1 MQLDLARSPPWEA
14 GIFKSIIMAKQI
26 DYDLDARRKLRSGV
40 ERLAK
45 AVIITLGPRGRNV
58 VFEKMDGSP
67 QMSCDG
73 VTVAKQIELEDPVEE
88 LGAKMVRDAAVRIAE
103 SAGDGTTT
111 ATLLAQ
117 TLIDEALKK
126 VEAGMNP
133 MDIKSGIDKG
143 VQLVTARL
151 KKMAIP
157 VGTDSARIEQVA
169 SISAGNNPEIG
180 KLIAEAMRKAG
191 KEGIITIE
199 EAKGF
204 ETYVEVVEGMQF
216 DRGYL
221 SPYFITNPEKMTVV
235 YENPYVLLYDKKIS
249 GMKEMIPLLDKV
261 SQANEPLLIIAEDVD
276 GEALA
281 VLVVNKLRG
290 VIKIAAVKAP
300 GFGDRR
306 KEMLEDIAVLTGGT
320 VIAEEK
326 GLKLENADISHLG
339 RCNKIIVTKD
349 KTTIVGG
356 KGDKKGIEGTI
367 VQIREQ
373 LKTTTSDYDKEK
385 LQERL
390 AKLAGGVAIVYVG
403 ASSEIELNIKKDI
416 VDDALNATR
425 AAMEEGIVPGGGVA
439 YLRCLPELEQF
450 QDLNDDQR
458 VGLRLLRK
466 TLEEPL
472 KRILLNGGLEP
483 SEIVQKVKAGENDF
497 GFNAKTEKFEHLLET
512 GIIDP
517 VKVSRLALEYAAS
530 VAGMFITTE
539 CVIVKKP
546 EKKDDNVLGPAPEM
560 L

>member
-1 MQLDLARSPPWEA
+1 M
-14 GIFKSIIMAKQI
+14 IMSKQI
-26 DYDLDARRKLRSGV
+26 DYDLDARKKLKSGV
-40 ERLAK
+40 DRLAK
-45 AVIITLGPRGRNV
+45 AVIVTLGPRGRNV

-88 LGAKMVRDAAVRIAE
+88 LGVKMVRDAAVRIAE
-103 SAGDGTTT
+103 AAGDGTTT

-117 TLIDEALKK
+117 TLIDGALKK

-133 MDIKSGIDKG
+133 MDIKSGVDRG
-143 VQLVTARL
+143 VQLVTAKL
-151 KKMAIP
+151 KKMTVP
-157 VGTDSARIEQVA
+157 VNTDSARIEQVA

-180 KLIAEAMRKAG
+180 KLIADAMRKAG
-191 KEGIITIE
+191 KEGVITIE

-221 SPYFITNPEKMTVV
+221 SPYFITNPEKMNVV
-235 YENPYVLLYDKKIS
+235 YENPYILLYDKKIS
-249 GMKEMIPLLDKV
+249 GMKEMIPLLDKI

-320 VIAEEK
+320 VISEEK
-326 GLKLENADISHLG
+326 GLKLENADISNLG
-339 RCNKIIVTKD
+339 RCNKVIVTKD

-356 KGDKKGIEGTI
+356 AGDKKGIEAAI
-367 VQIREQ
+367 AQIREQ
-373 LKTTTSDYDKEK
+373 LKNTNSDYDKEK

-390 AKLAGGVAIVYVG
+390 AKLSGGVAIVYVG

-439 YLRCLPELEQF
+439 YLRCLPELEQV
-450 QDLNDDQR
+450 QDLNDDQF
-458 VGLRLLRK
+458 VGLKILRK
-466 TLEEPL
+466 ALEEPL

-497 GFNAKTEKFEHLLET
+497 GFNAKTEKFEQLLET

-530 VAGMFITTE
+530 LAGMFITTE
-539 CVIVKKP
+539 CVIVKRP
-546 EKKDDNVLGPAPEM
+546 EKKNDTTSDTAPDM

>member
-1 MQLDLARSPPWEA
+1 MS
-14 GIFKSIIMAKQI
+14 KQI
-26 DYDLDARRKLRSGV
+26 DYDLDARKKLKSGV
-40 ERLAK
+40 DRLAR

-73 VTVAKQIELEDPVEE
+73 VTVAKQVELDDPVEE
-88 LGAKMVRDAAVRIAE
+88 LGVKMVRDAAVRIAE

-117 TLIDEALKK
+117 TLIDAALKK

-133 MDIKSGIDKG
+133 MDIKIGIDKG

-157 VGTDSARIEQVA
+157 VSTDSARIEQVA

-180 KLIAEAMRKAG
+180 KLIADAMRKAG
-191 KEGIITIE
+191 KEGVITIE

-204 ETYVEVVEGMQF
+204 ETYVDVVEGMQF

-221 SPYFITNPEKMTVV
+221 SPYFITNPEKMNVV
-235 YENPYVLLYDKKIS
+235 FENPYILIYDKKIS
-249 GMKEMIPLLDKV
+249 GMKEMIPLLDKI
-261 SQANEPLLIIAEDVD
+261 SQSNEPLLIVAEDVE

-290 VIKIAAVKAP
+290 VLKVAAVKAP

-326 GLKLENADISHLG
+326 GLKLDNADISHLG
-339 RCNKIIVTKD
+339 KCNKVIVTKD
-349 KTTIVGG
+349 KTTLVGG
-356 KGDKKGIEGTI
+356 SGDKKAIEGAI
-367 VQIREQ
+367 AQIREQ
-373 LKTTTSDYDKEK
+373 LKNTTSDYDKEK

-439 YLRCLPELEQF
+439 YLRCLPELHQV
-450 QDLNDDQR
+450 QGLNDDQY
-458 VGLRLLRK
+458 VGLRILR
-466 TLEEPL
+466 TALEEPL

-483 SEIVQKVKAGENDF
+483 SEIMQKVKAGEDDF

-530 VAGMFITTE
+530 VAGMFISTE

-546 EKKDDNVLGPAPEM
+546 EKKEPI
-560 L
+560 